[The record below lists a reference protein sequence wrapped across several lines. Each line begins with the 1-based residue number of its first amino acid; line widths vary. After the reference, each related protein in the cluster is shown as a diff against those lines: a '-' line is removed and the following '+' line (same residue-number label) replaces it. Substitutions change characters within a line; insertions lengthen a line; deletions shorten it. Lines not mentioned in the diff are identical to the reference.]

1 MVESVGGFVI
11 LLIMMILSHGYSC
24 FSTRIPGK
32 PIGFMSRKIRF
43 WTQGK
48 SKKYLFPR
56 KMLLITSLLILWL
69 KLSLASCPS
78 QQNCLGY
85 LMRTGC
91 DMH

>member
-1 MVESVGGFVI
+1 M
-11 LLIMMILSHGYSC
+11 L
-24 FSTRIPGK
+24 RK
-32 PIGFMSRKIRF
+32 IGFWGQS
-43 WTQGK
+43 K

-69 KLSLASCPS
+69 KLLSVSCPS
-78 QQNCLGY
+78 QQNYLGY